1 MPELVYGLGEFDQI
15 CSILRMAWELS
26 IYSEREDG
34 VDLSTILQLDL
45 RKLLCLTSH
54 YRLMLEERANASPY
68 FLLSI
73 FDKSADGRS
82 FSLSLFLFTS
92 DPVQG
97 TEDLCFIQCFCRCFI
112 QFSVTIQVRS
122 P

>member
-1 MPELVYGLGEFDQI
+1 MPELVYGLGEFDWI

-54 YRLMLEERANASPY
+54 YRLMLE
-68 FLLSI
+68 
-73 FDKSADGRS
+73 KSKCIS
-82 FSLSLFLFTS
+82 LFSL
-92 DPVQG
+92 VN
-97 TEDLCFIQCFCRCFI
+97 IR
-112 QFSVTIQVRS
+112 
-122 P
+122 